1 MGNAKFL
8 TVSEVAQILGI
19 SRVAVF
25 KKIKKGQI
33 KALKIGRNFA
43 IPQEEVLSIL
53 GKTLTSSQKK
63 VIEKGVKKV
72 FEDHKTTLK
81 LLGQE

>member
-72 FEDHKTTLK
+72 FEDYKTTLK